1 MTKEMRE
8 LLEKSYKGDEV
19 IEYIESLEDEL
30 AATEYVLNI
39 FMRKE
44 ETGND
49 C

>member
-8 LLEKSYKGDEV
+8 LLEKSYKGNEV

-30 AATEYVLNI
+30 AATEYLLNTL
-39 FMRKE
+39 MRKE
-44 ETGND
+44 EIGND